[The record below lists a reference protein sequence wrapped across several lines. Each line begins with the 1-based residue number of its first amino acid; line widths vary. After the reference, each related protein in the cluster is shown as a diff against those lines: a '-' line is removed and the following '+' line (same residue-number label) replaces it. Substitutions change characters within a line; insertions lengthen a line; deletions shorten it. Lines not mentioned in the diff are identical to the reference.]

1 MCDNHIP
8 EPQCQHNPKPTAIGR
23 RKFVKLAALGGAVS
37 LYNVITPSAAR
48 AATTDAL
55 LLSCMDYRLMDD
67 IVRYMDGRGM
77 TDKYDHVVLA
87 GASLGAMTDQFSE
100 WGKTF
105 RDHLQVAIDLH
116 QIKRVIIMDHRDC
129 GAYKTIL
136 GEDFGKDP
144 AKETQVHTEY
154 LTLLAA
160 EITTLHP
167 ELQMETLLMNLDG
180 SVEPIAI

>member
-1 MCDNHIP
+1 MCENHIP
-8 EPQCQHNPKPTAIGR
+8 EPQCQHKPKPAAIGR
-23 RKFVKLAALGGAVS
+23 REFVKLAALGGAVS
-37 LYNVITPSAAR
+37 LYQMIAPTAAL

-105 RDHLQVAIDLH
+105 RDHLEVAIDLH
-116 QIKRVIIMDHRDC
+116 QIKQLIIMDHRDC

-136 GEDFGKDP
+136 GEDFAKDP

-154 LTLLAA
+154 LALLAA
-160 EITTLHP
+160 EIKTLHP
-167 ELQMETLLMNLDG
+167 ELPVETLLMNLDG
-180 SVEPIAI
+180 SVERIAI